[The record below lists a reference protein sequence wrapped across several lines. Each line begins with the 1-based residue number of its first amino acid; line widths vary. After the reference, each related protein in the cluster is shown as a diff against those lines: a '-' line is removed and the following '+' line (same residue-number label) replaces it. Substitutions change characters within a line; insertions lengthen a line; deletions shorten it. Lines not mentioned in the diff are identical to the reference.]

1 MFYFLSFFLSVLP
14 FFLSVLLPPRYDN
27 DFHDKATD
35 SLINY
40 EAVKYFANEDFERRR
55 YGGTKSHYTR
65 VPFSADATRDS
76 HLHGE
81 AKSFHTET

>member
-14 FFLSVLLPPRYDN
+14 SVLSFFLSFLPLLRYDN

-55 YGGTKSHYTR
+55 YGVRGNEESLYSSTIQC
-65 VPFSADATRDS
+65 
-76 HLHGE
+76 
-81 AKSFHTET
+81 